1 MGHLLPS
8 RGFHPSGLA
17 RWQPARNLAYGAS
30 LVRRVLL
37 LPCRLEFRVPPDARS
52 RCPRLVSRV
61 RCHSRSFAV
70 SSDPPDAHPLP
81 SLVAPLPSRGVTRS
95 RFQSPAPACACPSH
109 SAIMELRLLERAAC
123 PRGYDS
129 AHGIREAWKVK
140 INISCHRSL
149 LLRCRVVLRFDGARA
164 RRSLHQ
170 SGNTRSFN
178 ITICIIF
185 VDHHHLN
192 IRTFIIF
199 VVVVV
204 LLSERRAFAST
215 SFHLLDR

>member
-1 MGHLLPS
+1 MQAPAHDVGRAAVNKLSSETCTEGLGCRHAGARACCWTCR
-8 RGFHPSGLA
+8 RGK
-17 RWQPARNLAYGAS
+17 NV
-30 LVRRVLL
+30 VRDLYRR
-37 LPCRLEFRVPPDARS
+37 PWMQACRRPRMMLDVPPWEN
-52 RCPRLVSRV
+52 
-61 RCHSRSFAV
+61 F
-70 SSDPPDAHPLP
+70 
-81 SLVAPLPSRGVTRS
+81 VARS
-95 RFQSPAPACACPSH
+95 RFQSPVPACAFPSH
-109 SAIMELRLLERAAC
+109 SAIVELRLLERAAC

-129 AHGIREAWKVK
+129 AHGIREAWKGK

-178 ITICIIF
+178 ITIFIIF